1 MGILDNVNLCFIWLK
16 TYFSEKWRWRV
27 IKSDAVSSIR
37 IFYGYERVP
46 GADEKVFGGLVKLQ
60 DLQADFPN
68 QTIHPD
74 LLYLVSSALPYFPV
88 RMAKMAKK
96 ANAKLIIN
104 QNGVAYP
111 GWFGDGWEKQNQPI
125 RDLHLLADYV
135 FYQSKFCKE
144 SADRFLGKRE
154 SGYEILYNPVDTNYF
169 CPAIETKVTGERITL
184 LLAGSHWTPYRP
196 LVALDVMQRLNAAGY
211 NDIVLKIAGRFCWER
226 NPADAEAQVLDY
238 AVKNGVL
245 GQVELTGPYTQQEA
259 VELFRSS
266 SILLHTKYNDP
277 CPRLVV
283 EAMACGLPVV
293 YSASGGV
300 PELVGSDAGV
310 GVSGPLSWEEDY
322 PPKAKDLAS
331 AVNTVIENLHRYSMA
346 ARMRAVEKFDIKP
359 WLKRHQEIFDQL
371 LEKNS

>member
-1 MGILDNVNLCFIWLK
+1 MGILDNLNLCFIWLK
-16 TYFSEKWRWRV
+16 TYCSEKWRWSD
-27 IKSDAVSSIR
+27 KKNDAVSTAR
-37 IFYGYERVP
+37 IFYGYESVP
-46 GADEKVFGGLVKLQ
+46 GVDKKVFGGLVKLQ

-68 QTIHPD
+68 QTTSPD
-74 LLYLVSSALPYFPV
+74 LLYFVSSALPYFPV

-96 ANAKLIIN
+96 ANAKLVIN

-111 GWFGDGWEKQNQPI
+111 GWFGKGWKKQNKPL
-125 RDLHLLADYV
+125 RELHFLADYV

-169 CPAIETKVTGERITL
+169 CPAFEAKETGEKITL

-196 LVALDVMQRLNAAGY
+196 LVALDV
-211 NDIVLKIAGRFCWER
+211 LKQLIKTGNKNVILRIAGRFCWEA
-226 NPADAEAQVLDY
+226 NPANAEAQVLDH
-238 AVKNGVL
+238 ALKNGVL
-245 GQVELTGPYTQQEA
+245 EQVELTGAYTQQEA
-259 VELFRSS
+259 VGLFRSS

-283 EAMACGLPVV
+283 EAMACGVPVV

-310 GVSGPLSWEEDY
+310 GVSAPLSWEEDY
-322 PPKAKDLAS
+322 PPEANSLAT
-331 AVNTVIENLHRYSMA
+331 AIDTVLDNLHRYSQA
-346 ARMRAVEKFDIKP
+346 ARLRAVENFDIKP
-359 WLKRHQEIFDQL
+359 WIKRHQEIFDQL
-371 LEKNS
+371 LEKK